1 MGRKNQHRFHGD
13 PERFEIM
20 AQFIFDRYGSRVHY
34 IADVA
39 GGQGMLSRILNKQ
52 YHYHSE
58 VIDPKGSA
66 ILGVPNRKAEFSPD
80 LAGFYDLVIGL
91 HPDQATRAVAEAALF
106 RPVVLVP
113 CCNFWSEEKLGRDE
127 LVEAIERYYDGCG
140 VHYERVIFPFKGP
153 KNIGIISEPPG
164 AQRGS

>member
-1 MGRKNQHRFHGD
+1 MGRKTQHRFHGD
-13 PERFEIM
+13 PDRFEIL

-66 ILGVPNRKAEFSPD
+66 IVGVPCRKCEFSVD
-80 LAGFYDLVIGL
+80 LAGYYDLVIGL
-91 HPDQATRAVAEAALF
+91 HPDQATRAVAECALL
-106 RPVVLVP
+106 RPVVLIP

-127 LVEAIERYYDGCG
+127 LIEAIEQYYDSCG
-140 VHYERVIFPFKGP
+140 VPYERITFDFNGP
-153 KNIGIISEPPG
+153 KNIGIVSAPPG
-164 AQRGS
+164 SMI